1 MISLLEQETPISS
14 SVPGRVPL
22 SSTGKTAL
30 DVAKLACR
38 QAGEVLVAHLG
49 AVEHVKHKGVRDIQT
64 DVDLMSEKLIKNML
78 NTEFPLDAVVTEE
91 SAAQPGTSGY
101 KWIIDPIDGTNNYFF
116 GLPYF
121 AINIAL
127 ARDGDRG
134 AQTPSFPRLRES
146 RGGGEGVAADN
157 RHYPESTVLGV
168 VPDPERVGLRDEPDY
183 GGSFIVRGEP
193 RFMTDSR
200 VRGNPGGAGRAS
212 ANEEILLGVTYAP
225 MLNELFWA
233 EKGKGAFLNGRPIRV
248 SAVEKLKDCLV
259 SFDMGYNQDQ
269 GAKMIELA
277 KTIWPRAHTL
287 RLLGSGAL
295 GLAYVACGRLGV
307 YFHRSL
313 YPWDVAPGILL
324 IQEAGGVVEAWG
336 RQPITLSSGNIV
348 ASSPVLMEEFH
359 SVIAGSPFVA

>member
-1 MISLLEQETPISS
+1 MRERIVRCHSGPCLRRGKLRPEPRKAAISIALSL
-14 SVPGRVPL
+14 SV
-22 SSTGKTAL
+22 TGKTAL

-91 SAAQPGTSGY
+91 SAAQSGTSGY

-121 AINIAL
+121 AVNIAL
-127 ARDGDRG
+127 VRDGDRG
-134 AQTPSFPRLRES
+134 AQTPSLPRKRES
-146 RGGGEGVAADN
+146 TVGGEGVIAA
-157 RHYPESTVLGV
+157 RH
-168 VPDPERVGLRDEPDY
+168 
-183 GGSFIVRGEP
+183 
-193 RFMTDSR
+193 SR
-200 VRGNPGGAGRAS
+200 EGGNPGGSGQ
-212 ANEEILLGVTYAP
+212 NEEILLGVTYAP

-233 EKGKGAFLNGRPIRV
+233 EKGKGAFLNGKPIRV
-248 SAVEKLKDCLV
+248 SGVEKLKDCLV

-277 KTIWPRAHTL
+277 KTIWPSAHTL

-359 SVIAGSPFVA
+359 SVIAGSPSAG